1 MWRLEETDVNSKEVH
16 WAGLMSIYVDDLLVT
31 AEDGAAEA
39 AIQSIADV
47 WAISEIEKAEVDKP
61 VKYCGFEI
69 EVAPDLDGFL
79 LSQRKYEQEMLQRWN
94 VTGSVDHPSFKL
106 CEGDED
112 PDGPIDQD
120 QIKTAQAIAGALL
133 RLNTRTRPDI
143 SVGVST
149 VCRLATKNPAKAIEV
164 GMNVMAYIRGNPG
177 GLQYSSEAPKKIWG
191 ERSQLKIARR
201 VKLLEVFSDIAYGTG
216 SRGRSIQGMA
226 IFFAGA
232 IISWQTAVQPFVTHS
247 TAESELVA
255 YCDALNAGRST
266 EAMLATMMG
275 VPCGSNAIERV
286 MYGDNVAAIG
296 LAHGTSSASWR
307 TRHLRI
313 RSSYLREALEGR
325 APGGLWRLLH
335 LKGVELVADGLTKP
349 LLGQAFSSF
358 LTDLGMRRERNDVEP
373 QGDES
378 SSAAVAAMMV
388 GSLLLSGMDAA
399 EETDGDADSATI
411 WACGAVLMAF
421 GAIYVG
427 QLAVRTMHCCLR
439 RLQGPSQSFEEDNRR
454 SFHGEAETEGG
465 DRIRVKRGK
474 GSSSSQRGST
484 TLNITIQSGSQHD
497 DGLATSPLPSSSAG
511 DLMSGTGAVCS
522 ATTRGS
528 GTMGRKSGVAVHGS
542 SHGERAAGSMSSS
555 CPSTSGLAS
564 AAEAAESSPSRSGSA
579 GAVGPRNVPQSPQRE
594 TDIKN
599 PWNKFQH
606 EWAGKGFSK
615 KTLTKMY
622 HYYKEKNM

>member
-1 MWRLEETDVNSKEVH
+1 
-16 WAGLMSIYVDDLLVT
+16 
-31 AEDGAAEA
+31 
-39 AIQSIADV
+39 
-47 WAISEIEKAEVDKP
+47 
-61 VKYCGFEI
+61 
-69 EVAPDLDGFL
+69 
-79 LSQRKYEQEMLQRWN
+79 
-94 VTGSVDHPSFKL
+94 
-106 CEGDED
+106 
-112 PDGPIDQD
+112 
-120 QIKTAQAIAGALL
+120 
-133 RLNTRTRPDI
+133 
-143 SVGVST
+143 
-149 VCRLATKNPAKAIEV
+149 
-164 GMNVMAYIRGNPG
+164 
-177 GLQYSSEAPKKIWG
+177 
-191 ERSQLKIARR
+191 
-201 VKLLEVFSDIAYGTG
+201 
-216 SRGRSIQGMA
+216 MA

-266 EAMLATMMG
+266 EAMLATMIG
-275 VPCGSNAIERV
+275 VPSGSNAIERV

-307 TRHLRI
+307 MRHLRI

-335 LKGVELVADGLTKP
+335 LKGIELVADGLTKP

-358 LTDLGMRRERNDVEP
+358 LTDLGMRRERNEAEP

-427 QLAVRTMHCCLR
+427 QLAVQTMQCCLR
-439 RLQGPSQSFEEDNRR
+439 RLQVPSQSLEEDNRR
-454 SFHGEAETEGG
+454 SLHGEAETEGG
-465 DRIRVKRGK
+465 DLIRVKRGK
-474 GSSSSQRGST
+474 GSSSSQRSST

-497 DGLATSPLPSSSAG
+497 DSLLPTSPLPSSSASAS
-511 DLMSGTGAVCS
+511 MSGAGAACS
-522 ATTRGS
+522 ATARGS

-542 SHGERAAGSMSSS
+542 SPGERAAGSMSRS
-555 CPSTSGLAS
+555 CPSTSGLAG
-564 AAEAAESSPSRSGSA
+564 AAESSSSRSGSA
-579 GAVGPRNVPQSPQRE
+579 GAVENVPKSPKGE

-615 KTLTKMY
+615 KTLTKMH
-622 HYYKEKNM
+622 HYYKEKDM